1 MCSAGAGV
9 DRGDRGAQRPARRA
23 AAAESAG
30 ARDRREAGPAR
41 GGPRRGAPG
50 TSAGSVRGGSATGEA
65 ACDRVR
71 RAARAAGTPLTG
83 HATAH
88 RRLVT
93 PHAGQPEDALR
104 SRPES
109 MMSARLERLRV
120 QNWGHL
126 GGHPHGPLT
135 QLPRDVLVPAQAT
148 TSIPS
153 KDGVTGQAG
162 CLIASPGTSSDSDQ
176 ALREGV
182 GRARAGSGP
191 SGHTAFRCSYG
202 STLACSD
209 QCEDR
214 VFACVMPCRECNVAV
229 AGLCRPSVA
238 VPLVGRASP

>member
-41 GGPRRGAPG
+41 GGRRRGAPG

-65 ACDRVR
+65 ASDRVR

-109 MMSARLERLRV
+109 VMLARLERLRV

-148 TSIPS
+148 TFIPS

-162 CLIASPGTSSDSDQ
+162 CLIGCLIASLGASSDSDQ
-176 ALREGV
+176 ALREGAC
-182 GRARAGSGP
+182 GLG
-191 SGHTAFRCSYG
+191 TFRPYRFQVQ
-202 STLACSD
+202 LW
-209 QCEDR
+209 QYPR
-214 VFACVMPCRECNVAV
+214 
-229 AGLCRPSVA
+229 LQRPM
-238 VPLVGRASP
+238 